1 MTLGFGTD
9 NVVIGNLAGQKLS
22 NGGFNTIIGGSAA
35 QDMTSGARN
44 VVVGHGAMGGN
55 GGSMFG
61 DHNVAIGE
69 NSLERATLASTN
81 VAIGL
86 NTLFFCATGDRNIGI
101 GAGGSGA
108 LGNITN
114 GDYNIGIG
122 EQAGRFWNGSAL
134 NNIAIGKNAGPSAL
148 IDEDDKLYIGNAAG
162 VPFIGGD
169 MGTGAF
175 QISGTM
181 RLTERADHIGTP
193 AATFG
198 ELWVRTA
205 TPNELVFTDD
215 AGTDH
220 NLTASGIADVVDDTA
235 PQLGGN
241 LDVNGNDI
249 VSVSNGDIGIIPNGT
264 GKTKI
269 TNIEAPL
276 TQNTQTGTTY
286 TAVLAD
292 AEKMITLSN
301 AAAITMTIPANASVA
316 YPIGTKLN
324 FMQLGAGQVTVAIT
338 TDTLNVESSL
348 TLLLAGQ
355 YAAATAFKVTATT
368 WVLFGNLEAA

>member
-1 MTLGFGTD
+1 
-9 NVVIGNLAGQKLS
+9 
-22 NGGFNTIIGGSAA
+22 
-35 QDMTSGARN
+35 
-44 VVVGHGAMGGN
+44 
-55 GGSMFG
+55 MFG
-61 DHNVAIGE
+61 QHNVAIGE
-69 NSLERATLASTN
+69 NSLERATLAGAN

-249 VSVSNGDIGIIPNGT
+249 VSVSNGDIDIIPNGT

>member
-1 MTLGFGTD
+1 M
-9 NVVIGNLAGQKLS
+9 
-22 NGGFNTIIGGSAA
+22 
-35 QDMTSGARN
+35 
-44 VVVGHGAMGGN
+44 
-55 GGSMFG
+55 
-61 DHNVAIGE
+61 
-69 NSLERATLASTN
+69 
-81 VAIGL
+81 
-86 NTLFFCATGDRNIGI
+86 
-101 GAGGSGA
+101 
-108 LGNITN
+108 
-114 GDYNIGIG
+114 
-122 EQAGRFWNGSAL
+122 
-134 NNIAIGKNAGPSAL
+134 